1 MRLYH
6 LLSITI
12 YSILGLAITTAQLST
27 PDINTSILNPDPNKV
42 INTSNITDPIRD
54 GSFRIINE
62 GDNQNLVNNVLN
74 NQVNQEITDYDTA
87 KNRTLDIIRRIINY
101 ILGLV
106 ALTALIYLIYHGL
119 LILTAAGDEDQY
131 NKGLKGIKYAAIA
144 LAGIGVSR
152 FVVSMIFFLISVITW
167 T

>member
-152 FVVSMIFFLISVITW
+152 FVVSMIFFLISVIT
-167 T
+167 